1 MNFGLSNKTL
11 TKIIDSMKEFDEIEG
26 MIIFGSR
33 ALGNYKRGSDIDLAL
48 IGEDVNEQIV
58 LELSKRLNQE
68 LPLPYHFNIIAYGS
82 IKNEALIEHIDQY
95 GIMIFSR

>member
-1 MNFGLSNKTL
+1 MSFGLSNKTL
-11 TKIIDSMKEFDEIEG
+11 TYIIDNMKEFREIEG
-26 MIIFGSR
+26 VKIYGSR

>member
-11 TKIIDSMKEFDEIEG
+11 TYIIDNMKEFREIEG
-26 MIIFGSR
+26 VKIYGSR

>member
-1 MNFGLSNKTL
+1 MSFGLSNKTL
-11 TKIIDSMKEFDEIEG
+11 TYIIDNMKEFREIEG
-26 MIIFGSR
+26 VKIYGSR

-68 LPLPYHFNIIAYGS
+68 LPLPYHFDIIAYAS